1 MMNDNSS
8 VSDDYHN
15 FESAPQGSDD
25 TNLVAGNVS
34 DSAPTWLIYLKTGT
48 TYSVSDYWLQGGRL
62 HYTVN
67 YGAPSTLKMQEV
79 DLQRTVDEN
88 ARRGIGVLLK
98 PHPSSVTS
106 QPSRQNQAST
116 APATTPPPA
125 SDPQPQTSS
134 QSQDVTRQHST
145 REDLARAFGQI
156 SHITKAPQ
164 SASLQCGARQS
175 S

>member
-34 DSAPTWLIYLKTGT
+34 GSAPTWLIYLKTGT

-88 ARRGIGVLLK
+88 ARCGIGVLLCARFGQML
-98 PHPSSVTS
+98 SLSL
-106 QPSRQNQAST
+106 RGCCAG
-116 APATTPPPA
+116 ALRLGIATTFA
-125 SDPQPQTSS
+125 AVDQ
-134 QSQDVTRQHST
+134 RQA
-145 REDLARAFGQI
+145 EAL
-156 SHITKAPQ
+156 
-164 SASLQCGARQS
+164 
-175 S
+175 